1 MFKKI
6 SLFLAMIVFSSLFFV
21 SCEEDTLT
29 SGDAEITSLSN
40 VIALPGGEVTIN
52 GSNFGDT
59 KLATYKVM
67 VGTTEVTA
75 TNTTWADDKIIIK
88 VPGTITPSN
97 TATYIQVVSATTSN
111 QVTFYVGDPN
121 PVAPTAIKATS
132 ITDSI
137 VHLTWTPSED
147 EGKAI
152 FAGYELIMSEQGG
165 APLAPVAIAKN
176 ATPYEIKGLTQG
188 TVYTFEIRGIYNA
201 EAKNAVSIAAASI
214 SWSPASRFD
223 ETANEVPIRVYGT
236 QSQFGSGLSLF
247 DETEGAPTIFK
258 IASSPDWQFCL
269 YTTDGALEFGS
280 AAAQTK
286 YTYNA
291 GAPRETQIA
300 DVDIFANSLNDAFL
314 GATLNS
320 FNFTSKVVNL
330 NDAKYSGQDKGV
342 VLVVRVNST
351 TGYNYAKVLVKKVAN
366 KFLQGTGD
374 DSYLECVV
382 SYQKVKGVP
391 YARF

>member
-1 MFKKI
+1 M
-6 SLFLAMIVFSSLFFV
+6 A
-21 SCEEDTLT
+21 
-29 SGDAEITSLSN
+29 
-40 VIALPGGEVTIN
+40 
-52 GSNFGDT
+52 
-59 KLATYKVM
+59 
-67 VGTTEVTA
+67 A
-75 TNTTWADDKIIIK
+75 TNSNK
-88 VPGTITPSN
+88 VEF
-97 TATYIQVVSATTSN
+97 YIGN
-111 QVTFYVGDPN
+111 PI
-121 PVAPTAIKATS
+121 PVAPTGLKATS
-132 ITDSI
+132 INSTT
-137 VHLTWTPSED
+137 VHVTWSPSQD
-147 EGKAI
+147 EGKGI
-152 FAGYELIMSEQGG
+152 FAGYELVVTNTTAS
-165 APLAPVAIAKN
+165 PVVDITYSVSKDSI
-176 ATPYEIKGLTQG
+176 PYEIKNLTEG
-188 TVYTFEIRGIYNA
+188 DIYSFAIKSKFNGD
-201 EAKNAVSIAAASI
+201 AKNAMSSQATSIM
-214 SWSPASRFD
+214 WSPASRFD